1 MKSVKFAVLLLAL
14 MPFATPSATAAQ
26 DPKSEYARAVASYV
40 EGATNETIAYRKD
53 LEASLKTATEDQKK
67 RLEPASAKLVEC
79 EKVVARLKEAGPS
92 SFDTLKAEYE
102 RKRAQLVKALQSA
115 K

>member
-14 MPFATPSATAAQ
+14 MPLATPAAKAAQ

-40 EGATNETIAYRKD
+40 EGATNEVTAYRNN
-53 LEASLKTATEDQKK
+53 LEASLKAATDEQKK
-67 RLEPASAKLVEC
+67 RLAPASAKLAEC

-102 RKRAQLVKALQSA
+102 KKRAELVKALHAS
-115 K
+115 